1 LTSEIVTLTLL
12 ISRPQ
17 PGFCVKPSSFFS
29 TLSNLLGYIVGIASI
44 LIFIS
49 TDALALNDYPPITHC
64 FKNENNISFAQ
75 DFLLFSIQ
83 KSFALKKDSKII
95 KKI

>member
-1 LTSEIVTLTLL
+1 MNWHKSDLAKRVSSEIVTLTLL

-17 PGFCVKPSSFFS
+17 PGFCVKPSFFFS
-29 TLSNLLGYIVGIASI
+29 SLSNLLGYIVGIASI

-64 FKNENNISFAQ
+64 FKNENNIS
-75 DFLLFSIQ
+75 S
-83 KSFALKKDSKII
+83 
-95 KKI
+95 

>member
-1 LTSEIVTLTLL
+1 M
-12 ISRPQ
+12 
-17 PGFCVKPSSFFS
+17 
-29 TLSNLLGYIVGIASI
+29 GIASI

-64 FKNENNISFAQ
+64 FKNENNSSSAQ

-95 KKI
+95 KKIWEEYMSNSSF